1 MGRNPK
7 PTEQKRL
14 LGNPGRVKLPD
25 PAKVIALPQVSGEA
39 PLELSSKAQEL
50 WRKLRDQAPW
60 IANTDSPLMMELCS
74 KMDFRDQLKE
84 QLAQSSPVLYTEK
97 GYAYANPLVG
107 MISSTEDDIIRILSL
122 LGLTPADRTKLGVA
136 EVKARGKLQELLQ
149 AKNVESV

>member
-39 PLELSSKAQEL
+39 PVELSEKAQGL

-60 IANTDSPLMMELCS
+60 IANTDSPLLMELCK
-74 KMDFRDQLKE
+74 KMDFRDQLRE
-84 QLAQSSPVLYTEK
+84 QLAQSSPVLYTDK

-107 MISSTEDDIIRILSL
+107 MISTTEDDIIKMMSL

>member
-84 QLAQSSPVLYTEK
+84 QLAQSSPVLYTDK

>member
-39 PLELSSKAQEL
+39 PVELSSKAQNL

-60 IANTDSPLMMELCS
+60 IANTDSPLMMELCT

-84 QLAQSSPVLYTEK
+84 QLAQSSPVLYTDK

-107 MISSTEDDIIRILSL
+107 MISTTEDDIIRILSL

-149 AKNVESV
+149 AKNAESV